1 MPPGCGGVGGGV
13 SDKDPKAK
21 AASWDLPGFAR
32 RSGQTLPAWLVRAS
46 ARWRGRLAVWAVSEM
61 APGRLLPWLP
71 VAFGAG
77 IALYFSADR
86 EPSQWAT
93 VVAATVAVALA
104 VALRQRPVGF
114 PVALAVAAM
123 AGGFAVATLQT
134 ARLEHPILRTSTWS
148 AQVSGYVE
156 VREERDRSDRIV
168 IRVASFAAPRVTE
181 KPARV
186 RVSVRK
192 GTAPAVGAF
201 VALKAHLSPPLP
213 PLRPGG
219 YDFARDMY
227 FQQIGASGY
236 VLGRIKA
243 ATPPAAPGFWLAY
256 AVIVDNIREG
266 LNRRIHT
273 LLPGD
278 RGSIASA
285 LITGKRNAISQPVK
299 DAFYISSLAH
309 VLAISGFHMAVV
321 AGIVFFCVRASLA
334 LVPSLAIGR
343 PIKKWAAAAALV
355 AAAFYLLM
363 SGSSVSTQ
371 RSFIMIAIVLIG
383 VIADRQAITFRT
395 ISIAAFVVLMIA
407 PQSVLHPSFQMSFS
421 ASLALIAGFQ
431 YGLFGHGDADDA
443 LARRA
448 ALWGVREVAGLILAS
463 VVAGLATEPY
473 AAYHFHRVA
482 PYGVIANLL
491 AMPVVSTVVMP
502 MGLLGVLTMPFG
514 LDAIFW
520 RLMGFGIDWMIAVVQ
535 RVAGL
540 PGSVGHL
547 AAFGPGPLLLS
558 TLGLLLLC
566 LLRSPLRW
574 TGAVVAIA
582 ATAWALTIPRPD
594 VLIATDGQS
603 VAVRGADGQLSILH
617 AGRDTFAIKDWLAA
631 DGDGRDIKD
640 KSLNRGVRCDD
651 IGCTV
656 SLADGRIV
664 AYALS
669 AEALAED
676 CARATVEVSSHD
688 APLACKAILIDR
700 RHWRQHGATA
710 LYTHG
715 RRITMEVA
723 QPRGTDRPWARS
735 ADDGDEKA
743 SAKAPATK
751 SPDATPKP
759 SDIDAGD

>member
-1 MPPGCGGVGGGV
+1 
-13 SDKDPKAK
+13 
-21 AASWDLPGFAR
+21 
-32 RSGQTLPAWLVRAS
+32 
-46 ARWRGRLAVWAVSEM
+46 
-61 APGRLLPWLP
+61 
-71 VAFGAG
+71 
-77 IALYFSADR
+77 
-86 EPSQWAT
+86 
-93 VVAATVAVALA
+93 
-104 VALRQRPVGF
+104 
-114 PVALAVAAM
+114 
-123 AGGFAVATLQT
+123 
-134 ARLEHPILRTSTWS
+134 
-148 AQVSGYVE
+148 
-156 VREERDRSDRIV
+156 
-168 IRVASFAAPRVTE
+168 
-181 KPARV
+181 
-186 RVSVRK
+186 
-192 GTAPAVGAF
+192 
-201 VALKAHLSPPLP
+201 HLSPPLP

-227 FQQIGASGY
+227 FQRIGASGY

-243 ATPPAAPGFWLAY
+243 ATPPAAPDLWLNY
-256 AVIVDNIREG
+256 AVVIDNIREG

-334 LVPSLAIGR
+334 LVPSLAMAR
-343 PIKKWAAAAALV
+343 PIKKWAAMAALAAAG
-355 AAAFYLLM
+355 FYLLM

-383 VIADRQAITFRT
+383 VIADRQAVTFRT

-421 ASLALIAGFQ
+421 ATLALIAGFQ
-431 YGLFGHGDADDA
+431 YGLLSPGQSDHA
-443 LARRA
+443 LAQRA
-448 ALWGVREVAGLILAS
+448 ALWGLREIVGLILAS

-491 AMPVVSTVVMP
+491 AMPVVSAVVMP
-502 MGLLGVLTMPFG
+502 LGLLGVLTMPFG
-514 LDAIFW
+514 LDAVFW
-520 RLMGFGIDWMIAVVQ
+520 RLMGLGIDWMIVVVQ
-535 RVAGL
+535 WVAGL

-574 TGAVVAIA
+574 TGAAVAVA
-582 ATAWALTIPRPD
+582 AVALALNIPRPD

-603 VAVRGADGQLSILH
+603 AAVRGADGRLSILH
-617 AGRDTFAIKDWLAA
+617 ASRDTFAIKDWLAA

-640 KSLNRGVRCDD
+640 KNLSQGVRCDD
-651 IGCTV
+651 IGCTAL
-656 SLADGRIV
+656 LADGRIV

-669 AEALAED
+669 PEAFSED
-676 CARATVEVSSHD
+676 CTRAAVEISSHD
-688 APLACKAILIDR
+688 SPLACEALLIDR
-700 RHWRQHGATA
+700 AAWRVQGATA
-710 LYTHG
+710 LYATNPG
-715 RRITMEVA
+715 LGTKQGFRTEVA
-723 QPRGTDRPWARS
+723 HPPGTDRPWAR
-735 ADDGDEKA
+735 AVDDKRM
-743 SAKAPATK
+743 ATK
-751 SPDATPKP
+751 STTVKRPVAPSPDATPK
-759 SDIDAGD
+759 IDDVEEGD